1 MILLSTII
9 NSIPPGSRD
18 LVEFGFFMIVGI
30 SAGSAGLLGWKLK
43 KKFYANIAEEQLQME
58 FVV

>member
-18 LVEFGFFMIVGI
+18 LVEFGFFMVVGI
-30 SAGSAGLLGWKLK
+30 TAGSVGLLWKTK
-43 KKFYANIAEEQLQME
+43 KK
-58 FVV
+58 